1 MSRKSYFVT
10 ATDTECGKTFFSSAL
25 IGYLAKQGK
34 AAGFKPIAA
43 GCELIDGQLKNEDAL
58 ALQQTSNV
66 ELVYS
71 QINPIALEPAIAPHI
86 AAAEAGIEITNNELT
101 QAYQKFAQD
110 NLDYLVVEGAGGW
123 KLPLGNNNYL
133 SDWVA
138 TQQLPVILVV
148 GLKLG
153 CLNHALL
160 TQESIKAS
168 GCNIVGWVANAL
180 HGDMPYMQQNIQT
193 LQQAIDAP
201 LLGVLPKLKNPT
213 ESLNFLNLSQ
223 LL

>member
-25 IGYLAKQGK
+25 VSYLAKQGK

-58 ALQQTSNV
+58 ALQQASNV

-86 AAAEAGIEITNNELT
+86 AASEAGIEITYGQLT
-101 QAYQKFAQD
+101 AAYEKFAQD
-110 NLDYLVVEGAGGW
+110 TLDYLVVEGAGGW
-123 KLPLGNNNYL
+123 KLPLGNNKYL

-180 HGDMPYMQQNIQT
+180 NGDMPYMQQNIQT

>member
-1 MSRKSYFVT
+1 MNRKTYFVT

-25 IGYLAKQGK
+25 VSYLSKQGK

-43 GCELIDGQLKNEDAL
+43 GCDLIDGQFKNEDAL
-58 ALQQTSNV
+58 ALQQASNV
-66 ELVYS
+66 ELEYS
-71 QINPIALEPAIAPHI
+71 TVNPIALEPAIAPHI
-86 AAAEAGIEITNNELT
+86 AAAEAGVEITFESLT
-101 QAYQKFAQD
+101 QAYANFDQQH
-110 NLDYLVVEGAGGW
+110 LDYLVVEGAGGW

-138 TQQLPVILVV
+138 EQELSVILVV

-160 TQESIKAS
+160 TQESIKAT
-168 GCNIVGWVANAL
+168 GCKIVGWVANSL
-180 HGDMPYMQQNIQT
+180 HGEMPYMQQNIET

-201 LLGVLPKLKNPT
+201 LLGVLPKLNKPS
-213 ESLNFLNLSQ
+213 ESLHFLNLSN